1 MSKENFMQDI
11 SWLSNLKLRGSYG
24 ILGNLGDF
32 STGSESVNDKDNNII
47 LDRILQN
54 IAYYA
59 TTRPNPNLKWGNLNK
74 PTLV

>member
-1 MSKENFMQDI
+1 MVSWVTLGI
-11 SWLSNLKLRGSYG
+11 SPQA
-24 ILGNLGDF
+24 
-32 STGSESVNDKDNNII
+32 VNPLMIRDNNII
-47 LDRILQN
+47 FGQDPSQN